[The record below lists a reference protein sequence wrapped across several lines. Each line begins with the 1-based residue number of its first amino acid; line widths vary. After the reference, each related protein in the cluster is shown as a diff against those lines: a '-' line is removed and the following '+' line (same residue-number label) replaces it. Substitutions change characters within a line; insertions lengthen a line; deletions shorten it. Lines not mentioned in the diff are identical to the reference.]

1 MVIIPSLDIQNGKSK
16 YAFSNLHD
24 PLEIVRSL
32 KKKGFHHYLLTDL
45 DGVFSGEFVH
55 YDLIEALKAEDITLY
70 VGGGI
75 RSFEIATQI
84 LSAGADAIV
93 VGTVAIKDQELLMS
107 LLDAYKDKLY
117 VAIDT
122 YENSVFIEGW
132 VEDSDVDVTEFISS
146 MALLGVERLIHTEIN
161 HVDNLSIC
169 SNEIMLRLSST
180 YNIKITPGIDIS
192 KTILLDEFQTC
203 GCKEVIVGGALDL
216 LDLDSYKRY
225 NV

>member
-1 MVIIPSLDIQNGKSK
+1 MIIIPSLDIQNGHSK
-16 YAFSNLHD
+16 YPFEGNRS
-24 PLEIVRSL
+24 PVEIVQNL

-55 YDLIEALKAEDITLY
+55 YELIKELKAENISLY

-75 RSFEIATQI
+75 RSFEIAAKI
-84 LSAGADAIV
+84 FEAGADAIV
-93 VGTVAIKDQELLMS
+93 IGTIAIKDQELLMS
-107 LLDAYKDKLY
+107 LLDAYKEKLY

-146 MALLGVERLIHTEIN
+146 MALLGVERLIHTEIY
-161 HVDNLSIC
+161 HVDNLTIC
-169 SNEIMLRLSST
+169 SNKVMHNLSEA

-192 KTILLDEFQTC
+192 KTILFEEFLRC
-203 GCKEVIVGGALDL
+203 GCTEVIVGGSLDM
-216 LDLDSYKRY
+216 LDLDSYKQY